1 MITLIRTPSQ
11 LTGKRGA
18 DLGKSQN
25 CARNEQAPTRLPIMS
40 YTVAVIALIALAI
53 GVIALN
59 ISYRRHRSHLTKRQI
74 ERENREEEI
83 ERACW

>member
-1 MITLIRTPSQ
+1 
-11 LTGKRGA
+11 
-18 DLGKSQN
+18 
-25 CARNEQAPTRLPIMS
+25 MS